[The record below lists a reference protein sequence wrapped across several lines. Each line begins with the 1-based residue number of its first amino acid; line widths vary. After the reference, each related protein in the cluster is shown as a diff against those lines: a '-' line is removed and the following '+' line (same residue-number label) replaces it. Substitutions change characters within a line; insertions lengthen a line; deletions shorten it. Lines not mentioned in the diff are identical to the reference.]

1 MQLQEPLIRME
12 EGFFLIRERVSIYL
26 LSDLALSAGTKR
38 SERLSFYFCVAA
50 ALVRAKSDG
59 FERLSSMA
67 LLRLALNADCANP
80 SNECGKAGLFVWL
93 ALNANRAI
101 PDVI

>member
-1 MQLQEPLIRME
+1 
-12 EGFFLIRERVSIYL
+12 
-26 LSDLALSAGTKR
+26 
-38 SERLSFYFCVAA
+38 
-50 ALVRAKSDG
+50 
-59 FERLSSMA
+59 MA

-80 SNECGKAGLFVWL
+80 SNECGKAGLFVWR